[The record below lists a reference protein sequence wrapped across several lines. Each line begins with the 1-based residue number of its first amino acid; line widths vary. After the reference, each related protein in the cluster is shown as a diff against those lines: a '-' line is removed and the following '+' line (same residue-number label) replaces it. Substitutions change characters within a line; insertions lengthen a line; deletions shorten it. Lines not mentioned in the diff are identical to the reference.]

1 MPYYNCTFLDDDGR
15 YIKKTL
21 FADNKKEVW
30 KSYMGSDEKLLY
42 IKRNLWKEEFSIK
55 LFAKKLGYFD
65 FLLFNQKMITL
76 LRSGVSFVRGL
87 EIVINN
93 LKRGNLKEVLI
104 KTQTDI
110 QNGIQISDAFSSK
123 QIPFQEIYRASL
135 LAGERSGNLESILER
150 FNVYLGKIATLRR
163 KVISSM
169 TYPVILFAFMIGM
182 VLLILVYAIPKF
194 SSFYASF
201 EAKLP
206 AVTTRLIELGNFLK
220 DNFIIITLILVGIVA
235 VVKFIEKVRKDIIII
250 DYLKIKIPFI
260 GKIIVE
266 NAMAVFSRT
275 LAILVEGGIPVPEAT
290 HIAVETF
297 SNRYFF
303 SKVKDLP
310 VKIKE
315 GNLLSDV
322 LGEVNFIP
330 PVMVEVIKVGES
342 SGNLV
347 VVLNELSDSF
357 ENSIDAKINSL
368 ISLIE
373 PILIVVL
380 GLVIAFMLVA
390 IYLPIFNTVK
400 IIK

>member
-1 MPYYNCTFLDDDGR
+1 MPYYNCTFLDDEGR
-15 YIKKTL
+15 YVKKTL

-30 KSYMGSDEKLLY
+30 KNYLGTDEKLLY
-42 IKRNLWKEEFSIK
+42 IKRNLWKEEFSLK

-76 LRSGVSFVRGL
+76 LRSGVSFVRAL
-87 EIVINN
+87 EVIINN

-110 QNGIQISDAFSSK
+110 RNGIQISDAFSSK
-123 QIPFQEIYRASL
+123 QIPFQKIYRASL
-135 LAGERSGNLESILER
+135 LAGERSGSLESTLER
-150 FNVYLGKIATLRR
+150 FNIYLEKIATLRR

-169 TYPVILFAFMIGM
+169 TYPIILFAFMIGM
-182 VLLILVYAIPKF
+182 VLLILVYAIPRF
-194 SSFYASF
+194 SSFYSSF
-201 EAKLP
+201 EAELP
-206 AVTTRLIELGNFLK
+206 VVTTYLVSLGNFLK
-220 DNFIIITLILVGIVA
+220 SNFITIILIVVGIVA
-235 VVKFIEKVRKDIIII
+235 AVKIIEKARKDIIII
-250 DYLKIKIPFI
+250 DFLKIKIPFI

-275 LAILVEGGIPVPEAT
+275 LAILVAGGIPVPEAT
-290 HIAVETF
+290 QIAVETF

-303 SKVKDLP
+303 SKVKDIP

-322 LGEVNFIP
+322 LGEINFIP

-347 VVLNELSDSF
+347 VVLNEVSDSF
-357 ENSIDAKINSL
+357 ENSIDAKISSL

-390 IYLPIFNTVK
+390 VYLPIFSTVK
-400 IIK
+400 IVK